1 MDAVKQAR
9 GGRYDGFVANTE
21 LSAQAGKAR
30 DLRAAL
36 LLTSRELL
44 DEGGPAAL
52 RREVARRAGC
62 THQAPYHYFANREA
76 ILAAVVAEGFSEL
89 ADRLEAANDHVMT
102 AGLRGTAVAS
112 SNAYVGFAIMNP
124 GVFQVMF
131 RPDMIDHARY
141 PDVQEHGTRAR
152 ESLRRLVQ
160 ILYGD
165 DASPEMEI
173 VMWAQVHGLA
183 SLLISG
189 PLGYEIP
196 TQAARLAYADNVN
209 NMSAERF
216 KA

>member
-1 MDAVKQAR
+1 MT
-9 GGRYDGFVANTE
+9 NTE
-21 LSAQAGKAR
+21 LPDQPSRAR

-36 LLTSRELL
+36 LRTSRELL
-44 DEGGPAAL
+44 DEGGPSAL
-52 RREVARRAGC
+52 SMREVARRAGC

-89 ADRLEAANDHVMT
+89 ADRLEAANAQVR
-102 AGLRGTAVAS
+102 AGGLRGTAVAS
-112 SNAYVGFAIMNP
+112 SNAYVGFAITNP

-141 PDVQEHGTRAR
+141 PDVLEHATRAR
-152 ESLRRLVQ
+152 ESLRHLVQ

-165 DASPEMEI
+165 DASPELEI
-173 VMWAQVHGLA
+173 VTWAHVHGMA

-196 TQAARLAYADNVN
+196 TAAARLAYADNIN
-209 NMSAERF
+209 RMYARRF
-216 KA
+216 RA